1 MRVYSSWSSVTK
13 AILLT
18 IVLINL
24 VPTLLGSEDNDDLV
38 ENRYGRKLRRVNRI
52 SSLTKETSNNAVS
65 L

>member
-1 MRVYSSWSSVTK
+1 MRVYSSWSSVPK